1 MVNAVL
7 APDLTAELALDPSQL
22 GMLTAAYFISF
33 AACQLPLGVLLD
45 RFGPRRIEAFLLL
58 FAALGA
64 LVFSR
69 AQSLSGLVFGRAL
82 IGIGVSSCL
91 MAAFKAY
98 VLWFP
103 KDQWP
108 RINGLQMAA
117 GGLGALTA
125 TAPVEAMLGITDW
138 RGVFLILAG
147 TTAAVAF
154 TVLWVVPEN
163 LPEQKTR
170 LKDQIRGVVGVFSS
184 PVFWRIA
191 PLTTASQA
199 AFLSIHGLW
208 AGPWLRDVAQLD
220 RPGVARVLLSI
231 AIAMVAGFIFLGTL
245 AERLSRRG
253 IGPMTTA
260 VFGMSLFML
269 VQLLVTLHVRSWAV
283 SLWIAYGFFG
293 TTGIISYAGL
303 SQCFPQNTTGRVTTS
318 INLLVFIAAFGT
330 QWAIGAIIN
339 RWPVA
344 ADGSYAPAG
353 YQAGFALMLGLQ
365 FLSLLWFLFFRPQKE
380 PS

>member
-1 MVNAVL
+1 
-7 APDLTAELALDPSQL
+7 
-22 GMLTAAYFISF
+22 
-33 AACQLPLGVLLD
+33 
-45 RFGPRRIEAFLLL
+45 
-58 FAALGA
+58 
-64 LVFSR
+64 
-69 AQSLSGLVFGRAL
+69 
-82 IGIGVSSCL
+82 
-91 MAAFKAY
+91 
-98 VLWFP
+98 
-103 KDQWP
+103 
-108 RINGLQMAA
+108 
-117 GGLGALTA
+117 
-125 TAPVEAMLGITDW
+125 
-138 RGVFLILAG
+138 
-147 TTAAVAF
+147 
-154 TVLWVVPEN
+154 
-163 LPEQKTR
+163 
-170 LKDQIRGVVGVFSS
+170 
-184 PVFWRIA
+184 
-191 PLTTASQA
+191 
-199 AFLSIHGLW
+199 
-208 AGPWLRDVAQLD
+208 
-220 RPGVARVLLSI
+220 
-231 AIAMVAGFIFLGTL
+231 
-245 AERLSRRG
+245 
-253 IGPMTTA
+253 MTTA